1 MSSDVSQTAATNR
14 RMKTEI
20 AAAIAIACVLALAVA
35 LPALRLRTGLR
46 EQVLLREGQVLQA
59 VVAMQYAV
67 ETAEMESFGL
77 AAADVDDFT
86 TILKTARLPGVIG
99 VRLFNRRDSTQDVF
113 PPQLNLGELTAP
125 DWDALSSLSPVVRM
139 HTDYPLDELMLTGEQ
154 HGTAELIEVIVPL
167 PARGDAQRAAQFWI
181 AGTGTATELA
191 RQDRALL
198 ALAAIVW
205 FAGSCVALGILSF
218 ALRKL
223 RHANAELR
231 RRGDDLSRANQEL
244 ALAAK
249 VSAVGVVAAHLIH
262 GLKNP
267 LQGLR
272 GLSLDQARAGVGG
285 DPAAAGRWADAA
297 AMTGRLQAMVDDVT
311 ALLTDEA
318 SGIQFRVTC
327 EEMMQVVKKR
337 TGDVRNSTG
346 VELTWTSVKGL
357 EFDNRLAAL
366 VGLIVSN
373 LVTNA
378 CEASKAGSGVHVEIL
393 RKSGAI
399 EIAVSDRGSGIPAP
413 QRDRLF
419 LPGASTK
426 PHGSGIGLAVSRNL
440 AQHIQATLE
449 LEETGPAGTVFV
461 LRIPV
466 SEEVNQR

>member
-1 MSSDVSQTAATNR
+1 
-14 RMKTEI
+14 MKTEI
-20 AAAIAIACVLALAVA
+20 AAAVAIACVLALAVA

-67 ETAEMESFGL
+67 ETAEMESLGL
-77 AAADVDDFT
+77 VAADVDDFT
-86 TILKTARLPGVIG
+86 TMLKTARLPGVIG

-113 PPQLNLGELTAP
+113 PPELNEGALTAA
-125 DWDALSSLSPVVRM
+125 DWDALGSLTPVVRM
-139 HTDYPLDELMLTGEQ
+139 HADYPLAELILTVDQ
-154 HGTAELIEVIVPL
+154 RGTAELIEVIVPL

-181 AGTGTATELA
+181 AGTGIAAELA
-191 RQDRALL
+191 RQDRALI

-205 FAGSCVALGILSF
+205 IAGTCVALGIQSI
-218 ALRKL
+218 ASRKL
-223 RHANAELR
+223 RRANAELR

-272 GLSLDQARAGVGG
+272 GLAVEQKRASGNG
-285 DPAAAGRWADAA
+285 DGKAAWADAA

-327 EEMMQVVKKR
+327 EEMMQVVTKR
-337 TGDVRNSTG
+337 TGDIRNSTG
-346 VELTWTSVKGL
+346 VEMTWTSVKGL

-378 CEASKAGSGVHVEIL
+378 CEASKPGAGVHVEIL
-393 RKSGAI
+393 RKRGMI
-399 EIAVSDRGSGIPAP
+399 EIAVSDRGCGIPSP
-413 QRDRLF
+413 KRERLF
-419 LPGASTK
+419 LPAASTK

-466 SEEVNQR
+466 SEEVKQP